1 MKKVV
6 HMCIDIRGVLN
17 WPKKNLRGL
26 FKKSDGKSCTSQEA
40 RDYLMD
46 RLSEGKKVIP
56 FGAPC
61 EGFSYETG
69 CPGHPVEENLDT
81 SS

>member
-1 MKKVV
+1 MRTTV
-6 HMCIDIRGVLN
+6 HMCIDIRGILN
-17 WPKKNLRGL
+17 WPKKNLKGL
-26 FKKSDGKSCTSQEA
+26 FIRSDGKSCTSQEA

-69 CPGHPVEENLDT
+69 CPGHPIDEEEA
-81 SS
+81 